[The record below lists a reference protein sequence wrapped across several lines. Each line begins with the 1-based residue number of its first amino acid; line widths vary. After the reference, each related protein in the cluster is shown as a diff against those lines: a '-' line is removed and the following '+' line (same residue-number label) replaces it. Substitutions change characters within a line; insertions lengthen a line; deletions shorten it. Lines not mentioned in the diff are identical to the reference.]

1 MYNAKHVPEYFAIK
15 LCVWVFFFL
24 IKFILLQKRVSVIMP
39 VTLSYII
46 NIILKKLLKV
56 YEKKCLS
63 TKNIIVTNICTERQ
77 CRLRDH

>member
-1 MYNAKHVPEYFAIK
+1 MQNMYLNI
-15 LCVWVFFFL
+15 LQLSCVCGFFFFL

-46 NIILKKLLKV
+46 DIILKKLLKV

-77 CRLRDH
+77 CRLGDH

>member
-15 LCVWVFFFL
+15 LCVLVFFL
-24 IKFILLQKRVSVIMP
+24 IKFILLQKTCFGNDACNVI
-39 VTLSYII
+39 LY
-46 NIILKKLLKV
+46 NKYHFKKLLKV

>member
-1 MYNAKHVPEYFAIK
+1 MQNMYLNILQYK
-15 LCVWVFFFL
+15 LCVGFCFFFNE
-24 IKFILLQKRVSVIMP
+24 IHFAAKTCFGNNACNVILYNK
-39 VTLSYII
+39 YHF
-46 NIILKKLLKV
+46 KKLLKV

>member
-15 LCVWVFFFL
+15 LCVLVFFL

-46 NIILKKLLKV
+46 NIILKN
-56 YEKKCLS
+56 C
-63 TKNIIVTNICTERQ
+63 
-77 CRLRDH
+77 